1 MVIHSSSLP
10 LTHSLQMPSKAR
22 SLLELTR
29 LHLGCDF
36 MFWPFAW
43 GLLAASYH
51 VALPMSEVVTNTLF
65 YALLGTLVHSAG
77 CIIDDMLDRE
87 FDRKVERSKNRP
99 IASGAVTIPEAS
111 VLLIVLVA
119 AIFYMFSTAGPTAL
133 LLGLV
138 ALPAGGGTYPLMKRW
153 MYWPSLYLGFAVS
166 WAIPFTWVA
175 ITGEFDWGMILNVGV
190 ASCCWT
196 CIYDTIYACQ
206 DKKDDEKAGV
216 KSMAVRLGDGIRPA
230 LSVFDAIFFACLLWA
245 GYLNGQHLPF
255 YVMSVI
261 APFFLCL
268 WHIWS
273 FDHNDPQDSS
283 KTFTACRHGAALVCA
298 GLVVDHYCN
307 LVSLAI

>member
-1 MVIHSSSLP
+1 
-10 LTHSLQMPSKAR
+10 MPSKAR

-29 LHLGCDF
+29 LHWFPVGCDF

-43 GLLAASYH
+43 GSLAASYH
-51 VALPMSEVVTNTLF
+51 VALPMNEVVKNTLF

-77 CIIDDMLDRE
+77 CVINDMLDRE

-99 IASGAVTIPEAS
+99 IASGAVTMLEAS
-111 VLLIVLVA
+111 VLLTVLVA

-138 ALPAGGGTYPLMKRW
+138 GLPAC
-153 MYWPSLYLGFAVS
+153 FAAS
-166 WAIPFTWVA
+166 WAVPFTWVA
-175 ITGEFDWGMILNVGV
+175 ITGEFDWGIILNVGV

-196 CIYDTIYACQ
+196 CLYDTIYACQ

-230 LSVFDAIFFACLLWA
+230 LSLFDVTFFAYLLWA

-261 APFFLCL
+261 MPFLL
-268 WHIWS
+268 YSW
-273 FDHNDPQDSS
+273 N
-283 KTFTACRHGAALVCA
+283 KFTAGRHGAALVCA

>member
-1 MVIHSSSLP
+1 
-10 LTHSLQMPSKAR
+10 MPPKAR

-29 LHLGCDF
+29 LHLGS
-36 MFWPFAW
+36 W

-51 VALPMSEVVTNTLF
+51 VALPTNEVVTNTLF

-77 CIIDDMLDRE
+77 CVIDDMLDRE
-87 FDRKVERSKNRP
+87 FDRKV
-99 IASGAVTIPEAS
+99 AVTIPEAS
-111 VLLIVLVA
+111 ALLIVLVA
-119 AIFYMFSTAGPTAL
+119 PIFYMFSTAGPTAL

-138 ALPAGGGTYPLMKRW
+138 GLPACGGTYPLMKRW

-261 APFFLCL
+261 APFLLCL

-283 KTFTACRHGAALVCA
+283 KTFSACRHGAALVCA